1 MDEITAYYPY
11 GQDNLSKLM
20 AEKEIPTREE
30 YVDAARKDET
40 YTMTRFGVLTSSGEP
55 FNGTGIMQTNH
66 KPDKE
71 LLERYGHDY
80 DLLYDKPS
88 MKKEIDKFNRARMK
102 IVKALS
108 KSIEVPERIR
118 TKVDAK
124 SMDSLAE
131 LRNGVL
137 KSESLFHEAER
148 MLKWFPENSN
158 EQEDI
163 ELDDETRAEVRRT
176 VHGMCKLNDIARK
189 NFEFGI

>member
-1 MDEITAYYPY
+1 MI
-11 GQDNLSKLM
+11 QKKSK
-20 AEKEIPTREE
+20 
-30 YVDAARKDET
+30 RK
-40 YTMTRFGVLTSSGEP
+40 
-55 FNGTGIMQTNH
+55 
-66 KPDKE
+66 DKE

-124 SMDSLAE
+124 SMDSLVE
-131 LRNGVL
+131 LRNGIL

-148 MLKWFPENSN
+148 MLKWFPESSN
-158 EQEDI
+158 EPQDI
-163 ELDDETRAEVRRT
+163 ELDDETKEEVRRT